1 MAMNM
6 QQKFVTVLFSRG
18 FDIVKRGKYIVM
30 GHKGFVAKSGKPK
43 FFYVGKSGALRV
55 GINQASSIAMSD
67 SFKSRQLKE
76 YYNLMPP
83 GF

>member
-1 MAMNM
+1 MNM
-6 QQKFVTVLFSRG
+6 QEKFVVVLEARG
-18 FDIVKRGKYIVM
+18 FVIVKRGKYIVM
-30 GHKGFVAKSGKPK
+30 GHEGFVAKSGKPK

-67 SFKSRQLKE
+67 LFKSRKLKE
-76 YYNLMPP
+76 YDNLMPP

>member
-1 MAMNM
+1 MAVNL
-6 QQKFVTVLFSRG
+6 QTKFVAVLEARG
-18 FDIVKRGKYIVM
+18 FAIVKWGKYIVM

-67 SFKSRQLKE
+67 SFKSRQLE
-76 YYNLMPP
+76 GYDNLMPP